1 MIQDFDMELAKNDV
15 IMMASVYL
23 VQHILDT
30 QVNPSK
36 PVLFNDPWTKNAL
49 AKILGFAL
57 HALFTNKITL
67 YAKQTLN
74 NSNPGVNNA
83 ISDIVKYGT
92 VFIVSEFVSAQLLGK
107 TPDFGIKWQME
118 SGLRIA
124 AYCAFDLVESSLP
137 KLNLMESQSLYNTL
151 LKIGVGEL
159 VAYSVIN
166 STLTTTNIS
175 KILSL
180 LVGYTIY
187 ELVGKNLLLT
197 MNLPKSSTS
206 P

>member
-15 IMMASVYL
+15 IMMATVYL
-23 VQHILDT
+23 VQHILDS

-36 PVLFNDPWTKNAL
+36 PVLFNDPWAKSAL

-57 HALFTNKITL
+57 HGLFTNKITI

-92 VFIVSEFVSAQLLGK
+92 VFVVSEFVSAQLLGR

-124 AYCAFDLVESSLP
+124 AYCAFDLVELSLP
-137 KLNLMESQSLYNTL
+137 NVGSMQSLYNTL
-151 LKIGVGEL
+151 LKIGAGEL
-159 VAYSVIN
+159 LAYSVIN
-166 STLTTTNIS
+166 STLTTKNIS
-175 KILSL
+175 KTLSL

-187 ELVGKNLLLT
+187 ELVGKKLLLK